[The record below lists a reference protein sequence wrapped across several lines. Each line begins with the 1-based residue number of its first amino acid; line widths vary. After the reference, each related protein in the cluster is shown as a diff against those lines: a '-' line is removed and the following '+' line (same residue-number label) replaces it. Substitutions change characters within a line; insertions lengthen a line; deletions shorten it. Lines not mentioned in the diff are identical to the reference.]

1 MALQVLQLPKFLY
14 VVFDIDGFFFYK
26 MLYLKQNTVANAEFL
41 VRVPLLLSRLALVE
55 QIVIKF
61 VDYFCIEMLLSY

>member
-14 VVFDIDGFFFYK
+14 VVVDIDGFFSYK

-41 VRVPLLLSRLALVE
+41 VRVPLSRLALVE
-55 QIVIKF
+55 QIVIKL

>member
-14 VVFDIDGFFFYK
+14 VVVDIDGFFSYK